1 MSVPEH
7 TRDWERRWLR
17 ASLQGAA
24 VGMGLT
30 TLAAMLGVLLDL
42 DLDIREKTA
51 GLFFVAHVYFVSKA
65 QGPLLQEIWPDF
77 SGMKWALRSTGAYAI
92 CYWGSLF
99 LYGYFYVMELP
110 WLEFIFSEG
119 MQETLAWVLFG
130 ATSWFIS
137 ATFRPHT
144 RRWYLWFG
152 AFLAEL
158 VVCSASMFIWGWLS
172 LEFFPRELDDM
183 HAPLTFLLTAV
194 TALPVIFWI
203 TGRYVSIMSGAVN
216 PQAMRLLLVDPQP
229 LEPSEQ
235 KPSQTTWAWIKGAFR
250 SARKTNWVQR
260 GHDLMYAPAPEEI
273 RAAWLR
279 ELDALPPVGKEAEE
293 PMRSARWLL
302 ERLPDSFVEDLEGT
316 RAVFELWPEGVLS
329 LEWKSRA
336 DVVRASLCF
345 TDSVCSGFWEDAA
358 DQVVQFRD
366 ASLEDVLRRLDGGA
380 SQSV

>member
-1 MSVPEH
+1 MSVSEH
-7 TRDWERRWLR
+7 TLDWERRWLR

-24 VGMGLT
+24 VGLGLT
-30 TLAAMLGVLLDL
+30 MLAVLMVLLDL
-42 DLDIREKTA
+42 GLEIHEKAA
-51 GLFFVAHVYFVSKA
+51 GLFFVLHVFFASRA

-77 SGMKWALRSTGAYAI
+77 SGLKWALRSTGAYAFY
-92 CYWGSLF
+92 YWCSLY
-99 LYGYFYVMELP
+99 LNGYFYSEELEGFYSFLDSGLDEALP
-110 WLEFIFSEG
+110 W
-119 MQETLAWVLFG
+119 VVFG
-130 ATSWFIS
+130 VTAWFIS
-137 ATFRPHT
+137 ATFQRHT

-152 AFLAEL
+152 AFIAGF
-158 VVCSASMFIWGWLS
+158 VVLSASLFFWGWLA
-172 LEFFPRELDDM
+172 LEVRSRTFDDM
-183 HAPLTFLLTAV
+183 HAPLTFLLTALS
-194 TALPVIFWI
+194 ALPLIFWI

-250 SARKTNWVQR
+250 SARKINWVQR

-302 ERLPDSFVEDLEGT
+302 ERLPDSFVEDLQGT
-316 RAVFELWPEGVLS
+316 RAVFALWPEGVLS

-345 TDSVCSGFWEDAA
+345 MDSVCSGFWEDAA
-358 DQVVQFRD
+358 DQVVEFRD